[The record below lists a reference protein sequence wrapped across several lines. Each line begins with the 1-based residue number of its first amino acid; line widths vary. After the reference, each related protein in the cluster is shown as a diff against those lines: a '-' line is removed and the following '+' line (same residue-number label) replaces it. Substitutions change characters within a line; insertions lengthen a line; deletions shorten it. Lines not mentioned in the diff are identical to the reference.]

1 MSITS
6 FVNYETVVEFEPT
19 WPNSDEKVG
28 VKFSL
33 KSRQCDAAVAL
44 SQGHTKATIKDQ
56 ILAQSGGKKD
66 GGAADMAERAANR
79 IVEQSPKIDAACV
92 DGWELNGLA
101 LFDED
106 EKENGGSGVTEFT
119 PENVLKVFTDRRASW
134 IASQLSAAISDI
146 ETFTKPSKKG

>member
-6 FVNYETVVEFEPT
+6 HVNYETEIEFEPT

-28 VKFSL
+28 IKFWL
-33 KSRQCDAAVAL
+33 KSRQCDAAVAV
-44 SQGHTKATIKDQ
+44 SQGHAKATIKDQ

-66 GGAADMAERAANR
+66 GGADDMAERAATR
-79 IVEQSPKIDAACV
+79 IVEQSPKVDAACV
-92 DGWELNGLA
+92 SKWDLGGLA

-106 EKENGGSGVTEFT
+106 GDKETEWT

-134 IASQLSAAISDI
+134 IASQVSEAINGI
-146 ETFTKPSKKG
+146 ETFTKPLKKG